1 MIFLQVLS
9 LYQINLDDSFS
20 HFVWNWEGICPP
32 WGSKH
37 HKYFLL
43 SFSHKI
49 VPTFHCGVVFGPVF
63 QRTSNSFRQKT
74 TLWVATMFII
84 LQSFYQIKMVLTE
97 MRMCYAN
104 HKEACKYYLA
114 SSVFLFKDN
123 SYLKVESQ
131 PSATRLHKWI
141 YRPRRWRPKA
151 RQKWSSRI
159 KSHLVNDD

>member
-1 MIFLQVLS
+1 MTPFLILSETERASVHPGVPSVTSIFCCHLAIKQLLHFTVELF
-9 LYQINLDDSFS
+9 LD
-20 HFVWNWEGICPP
+20 
-32 WGSKH
+32 
-37 HKYFLL
+37 
-43 SFSHKI
+43 
-49 VPTFHCGVVFGPVF
+49 PVF

-97 MRMCYAN
+97 VRMCYAN